1 MEYAFTNNLTAGIEG
16 LWVNLDNENNT
27 FVGSS
32 VPFPTADRRAVD
44 APGNRDSESEFFV
57 VRAKVNY
64 KFSSY

>member
-1 MEYAFTNNLTAGIEG
+1 M
-16 LWVNLDNENNT
+16 NLDNENNT